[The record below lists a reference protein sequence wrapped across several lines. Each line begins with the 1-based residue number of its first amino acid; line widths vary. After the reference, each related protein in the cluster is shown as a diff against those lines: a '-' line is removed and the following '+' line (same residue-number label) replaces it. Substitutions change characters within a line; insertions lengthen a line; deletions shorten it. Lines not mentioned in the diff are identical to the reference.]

1 MFFKF
6 CVLFTHVILQLPLLL
21 ILDDAFLLRFLRAAK
36 FSQLRAQKTFENFWT
51 VRTVPGKGVP
61 EWFDDLNP
69 DDETMQKCLDLG

>member
-1 MFFKF
+1 MFCNKNS
-6 CVLFTHVILQLPLLL
+6 VGTKITYVSTL
-21 ILDDAFLLRFLRAAK
+21 ISFLDDAFLLRFLRAAK